1 MIGSDILR
9 SADECRQHCIIER
22 ELADRHCR
30 YAAVG
35 ASGPTALIGRR
46 LNERFL
52 DKAGKVS
59 RIHHKKPR
67 GKPMPHAVSRA
78 NAARSKIRARVEHVF
93 AEQKDRMGL
102 FIRTIGIARAEA
114 AITLANMAYNMKR
127 WCWLDGRIAPSA
139 PSLAR
144 AQPRDN
150 AREQIEPSL
159 SLSGSNSSAVSNAR
173 WIRFLLLLGFE
184 R

>member
-1 MIGSDILR
+1 MMSSAAARPQSAAHEGARLREGLIDIANTASEVWADSAYR
-9 SADECRQHCIIER
+9 SA
-22 ELADRHCR
+22 A
-30 YAAVG
+30 
-35 ASGPTALIGRR
+35 
-46 LNERFL
+46 NERFL

-127 WCWLDGRIAPSA
+127 WCWLDGRIAPERPITCESA
-139 PSLAR
+139 SHGIMR
-144 AQPRDN
+144 A
-150 AREQIEPSL
+150 SK
-159 SLSGSNSSAVSNAR
+159 
-173 WIRFLLLLGFE
+173 
-184 R
+184 